1 MGLWNGSA
9 CEKLRRNLVRQT
21 ALIEGRAR
29 AKMKL
34 TFQTLANNQSVSAK
48 LLKYSHL
55 ILLSGVAWCLNDE
68 PVETLIWNT
77 LQSRQLRSCFGVFH

>member
-9 CEKLRRNLVRQT
+9 SEKLRRNLVRQT

-34 TFQTLANNQSVSAK
+34 TFQTLANNQSV
-48 LLKYSHL
+48 LKSSHL
-55 ILLSGVAWCLNDE
+55 HGFHVGPLN
-68 PVETLIWNT
+68 
-77 LQSRQLRSCFGVFH
+77 G